1 MTVTFMRASVSQ
13 DLARAIIDAAERKSA
28 ELGEATAV
36 AIVDDSGVLKAFGR
50 MDGAPLM
57 SVRSAQDKATSAASW
72 GISTDSWRRDVIKD
86 DLIRAMSVATSG
98 ITLQTGGYP
107 ITVGD
112 AVVGAIGVS
121 GSRERD
127 HNKDI
132 AQAGLAAVTS

>member
-1 MTVTFMRASVSQ
+1 MTATFMRPSVSQ
-13 DLARAIIDAAERKSA
+13 ELARAIMDAAERKSA
-28 ELGEATAV
+28 ELGEATTV

-57 SVRSAQDKATSAASW
+57 SVRSAQDKASSAASW

-86 DLIRAMSVATSG
+86 DLIRAMSVAASG
-98 ITLQTGGYP
+98 ITLQNGGYP
-107 ITVGD
+107 ITVGG

-127 HNKDI
+127 NNTEI
-132 AQAGLAAVTS
+132 AQAGLEAVSS

>member
-1 MTVTFMRASVSQ
+1 MTATFVRPSVSLE
-13 DLARAIIDAAERKSA
+13 LARAIIEAAERKSS

-36 AIVDDSGVLKAFGR
+36 AIVDDSGMLKAFGR

-57 SVRSAQDKATSAASW
+57 SVRSAQDKATSAVSW

-86 DLIRAMSVATSG
+86 DLIRAMSLAASG

-107 ITVGD
+107 ITVDG

-127 HNKDI
+127 HNQEI
-132 AQAGLAAVTS
+132 AQAGLEAVSS